1 MQELCKSQSMT
12 AATLAGGLRV
22 VRYLIANAP
31 QSVIAPDGSG
41 KLPVQ
46 LALELSC
53 LESDLHALHKE
64 MVSLLGVPVDCDG
77 QADNWYGPVP

>member
-1 MQELCKSQSMT
+1 MT